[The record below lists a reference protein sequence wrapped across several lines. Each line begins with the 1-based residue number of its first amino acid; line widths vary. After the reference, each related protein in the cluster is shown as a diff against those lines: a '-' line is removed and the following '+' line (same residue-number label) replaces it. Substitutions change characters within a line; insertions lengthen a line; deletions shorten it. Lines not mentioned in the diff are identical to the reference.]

1 MTTPVTNTTQNPAAA
16 TSSGTSSNSDAMSQ
30 LSGNFNTFL
39 TLLTSQ
45 LKNQDP
51 TSPMDSST
59 FTQQLV
65 EYSQVEQ
72 QINTNT
78 NLQTL
83 ITQGSTNLGTYA
95 TSYLGKAVSITNG
108 NASLTNGS
116 ATWTYSLA
124 TTASSNTLTVT
135 DSTGKVVYSGNGET
149 GSGVHQ
155 FNWNGQDLNGNQL
168 NDGTYTLTVT
178 PKAQDGS
185 AITSSVASAGVVSE
199 IDMTSGTPQLLLN
212 GGMEIGLGDIANIA
226 NVPTSSASN

>member
-1 MTTPVTNTTQNPAAA
+1 MTTPVTNTPQNPAAS
-16 TSSGTSSNSDAMSQ
+16 SSGASSNSDAMSQ

-108 NASLTNGS
+108 NASLTNGA
-116 ATWTYSLA
+116 ATWNYSLA
-124 TTASSNTLTVT
+124 TTASSNTLTVA

-155 FNWNGQDLNGNQL
+155 FNWNGQDNNGNQL
-168 NDGTYTLTVT
+168 DDGTYTLTVT
-178 PKAQDGS
+178 AKASDGS
-185 AITSSVASAGVVSE
+185 GITTSVASAGVVSE

-212 GGMEIGLGDIANIA
+212 GGMEIGLGDIANVA
-226 NVPTSSASN
+226 NVPAATN

>member
-1 MTTPVTNTTQNPAAA
+1 MTTPVTSTTQNPAAA
-16 TSSGTSSNSDAMSQ
+16 TAGAASNSDAMSQ

-72 QINTNT
+72 QIDTNT
-78 NLQTL
+78 NLKSL
-83 ITQGSTNLGTYA
+83 ITQGSTQLGAYA
-95 TSYLGKAVSITNG
+95 TSYLGKAVSVTNG
-108 NASLTNGS
+108 NASLTNGAAS
-116 ATWTYSLA
+116 WTYSLG

-135 DSTGKVVYSGNGET
+135 DANGNVVYSANGET
-149 GSGVHQ
+149 GSGNHQ
-155 FNWNGQDLNGNQL
+155 FNWNGQDIHGNQL
-168 NDGTYTLTVT
+168 ADGTYTLAVGA
-178 PKAQDGS
+178 KASDGS
-185 AITSSVASAGVVSE
+185 AVTAQVASAGVVSE
-199 IDMTSGTPQLLLN
+199 IDMTSGTPQLMV

-226 NVPTSSASN
+226 NATN